1 MRGGGCVD
9 GPNCPLRFVARH
21 AIYVYDSLNKAPEFR
36 LTRLALPSK
45 GRIAMI
51 KWLQDSYNGVYK
63 VLLKPYMPRWGTLL
77 ALVIGVVIGLII
89 GYGIAPTIYYDA
101 DPQTLQQSWQDE
113 WVKLLADRYA
123 NATTDVTALTTDLL
137 ARVDDPVGIVQRLL
151 VTPGEEAN
159 AARLQ
164 AILPLAEA
172 AQPFAVPAPAQ
183 PTFLGNLSPW
193 LIGPLIVAILAAIV
207 VVLYG
212 MFIQPNIVEPLRKRL
227 RGEKVSAEVAAMRRQ
242 IEESKKADSSLR
254 TDFTQTGQG
263 KPIMQRVST
272 YQLGFGE
279 YDDSFSIEDE
289 TGRFFGECGASISET
304 FGVGEPRKATAI
316 EVWLFDKEDFV
327 RTITKVFVSQHAFN
341 DPALRAKL
349 ELKGD
354 LVLAT
359 PGAAVLLE
367 TNTLRLQARLADIKY
382 GEGPQPPQSYFERL
396 SIELAV
402 WHKDGTPVSTTTVTV
417 GAPVAAQVA
426 APPVQPIETFPRTL
440 PPAPAPI
447 PASAPVTA
455 APPPTFAP
463 PPPMQPATFT
473 PPPPPQVRPAPPP
486 DDDPFGGTGDFTPV
500 S

>member
-1 MRGGGCVD
+1 
-9 GPNCPLRFVARH
+9 
-21 AIYVYDSLNKAPEFR
+21 
-36 LTRLALPSK
+36 
-45 GRIAMI
+45 
-51 KWLQDSYNGVYK
+51 
-63 VLLKPYMPRWGTLL
+63 
-77 ALVIGVVIGLII
+77 
-89 GYGIAPTIYYDA
+89 
-101 DPQTLQQSWQDE
+101 
-113 WVKLLADRYA
+113 
-123 NATTDVTALTTDLL
+123 
-137 ARVDDPVGIVQRLL
+137 VDDPLGIVQRLL
-151 VTPGEEAN
+151 ATPGEEAN

-164 AILPLAEA
+164 ALLPLAEA
-172 AQPFAVPAPAQ
+172 AQPFAVSEPPR
-183 PTFLGNLSPW
+183 PTLLGNLSPW
-193 LIGPLIVAILAAIV
+193 LLGPLLTAILAAV
-207 VVLYG
+207 VVVVYG
-212 MFIQPNIVEPLRKRL
+212 MFIEPNVVQPLRKRL

-242 IEESKKADSSLR
+242 IEESKKAESSLK
-254 TDFTQTGQG
+254 TDFAQTSLG

-289 TGRFFGECGASISET
+289 NGRFFGECGATISET

-359 PGAAVLLE
+359 PGATVILE
-367 TNTLRLQARLADIKY
+367 TNTLRLQARVADIKY

-402 WHKDGTPVSTTTVTV
+402 WHKDGAKRRDASGEPADMMMTGQPAP
-417 GAPVAAQVA
+417 APVTPAAMPTLAPAQA
-426 APPVQPIETFPRTL
+426 AAPRTL
-440 PPAPAPI
+440 PPATP
-447 PASAPVTA
+447 PASASPA
-455 APPPTFAP
+455 PTFA

-473 PPPPPQVRPAPPP
+473 PPPSPPP
-486 DDDPFGGTGDFTPV
+486 VRSSPPPPPPPVDDDPFGGTGDFRPT

>member
-1 MRGGGCVD
+1 
-9 GPNCPLRFVARH
+9 
-21 AIYVYDSLNKAPEFR
+21 
-36 LTRLALPSK
+36 
-45 GRIAMI
+45 MI
-51 KWLQDSYNGVYK
+51 KWLQDSYNGIYK
-63 VLLKPYMPRWGTLL
+63 VLLKPYMPRWSTLL
-77 ALVIGVVIGLII
+77 ALVIGVIIGLII
-89 GYGIAPTIYYDA
+89 GYGIAPTVYYDA
-101 DPQTLQQSWQDE
+101 DPRTLEQSWQDE

-137 ARVDDPVGIVQRLL
+137 ARVDDPLGIVQRLL
-151 VTPGEEAN
+151 ATPGEEAN

-164 AILPLAEA
+164 ALLPLAEA
-172 AQPFAVPAPAQ
+172 AQPFAVSEPPR
-183 PTFLGNLSPW
+183 PTLLGNLSPW
-193 LIGPLIVAILAAIV
+193 LLGPLLTAILAAV
-207 VVLYG
+207 VVVVYG
-212 MFIQPNIVEPLRKRL
+212 MFIEPNVVQPLRKRL

-242 IEESKKADSSLR
+242 IEESKKAETSLK
-254 TDFTQTGQG
+254 TDFAQTSLG

-289 TGRFFGECGASISET
+289 NGRFFGECGATISET

-359 PGAAVLLE
+359 PGATVILE
-367 TNTLRLQARLADIKY
+367 TNTLRLQARVADIKY

-402 WHKDGTPVSTTTVTV
+402 WHKDGAKRRDASGEPADAMMTGQPAP
-417 GAPVAAQVA
+417 APVTPAAMPTLAPAQA
-426 APPVQPIETFPRTL
+426 AAPRTL
-440 PPAPAPI
+440 PPATP
-447 PASAPVTA
+447 PASASPA
-455 APPPTFAP
+455 PTFA

-473 PPPPPQVRPAPPP
+473 PPPSPPP
-486 DDDPFGGTGDFTPV
+486 VRSSPPPPPPPIDDDPFGGTGDFRPT